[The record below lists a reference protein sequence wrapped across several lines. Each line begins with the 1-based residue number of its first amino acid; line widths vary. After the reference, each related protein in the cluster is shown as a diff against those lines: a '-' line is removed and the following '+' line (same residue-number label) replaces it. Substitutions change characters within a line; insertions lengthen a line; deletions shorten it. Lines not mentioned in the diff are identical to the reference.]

1 MLQQHQRQASRVR
14 IPNPDSNST
23 RRPHR
28 SHCADLVSCSESQV
42 WGTRSARSRMP
53 PNVPQKS
60 CGCRWTSS
68 DVPGTS
74 EDANR
79 LRKPKLQPLAG
90 CLWTLL
96 DVYGRSR
103 MAPRAGFEVSRK
115 FLSEQVAQTSNELD
129 TPSDTPRIHALRS
142 GVFARACDTG
152 KRITTKQLHRSQP
165 TARAWF
171 HGLVSSPAR
180 RESLG
185 NASAFRC
192 LCALEP
198 PGYLSSC

>member
-1 MLQQHQRQASRVR
+1 MVTGARGQRLYSRKTVQFASNEFGFRNGIRQSDGTAQRVASFIEPVQFFEQCRPSSMRVRFQRLR

-28 SHCADLVSCSESQV
+28 SHCADLVICGESQV
-42 WGTRSARSRMP
+42 WGTRSARSRMA

-96 DVYGRSR
+96 DVYGRLWTSSDGSPGRIRSR
-103 MAPRAGFEVSRK
+103 S
-115 FLSEQVAQTSNELD
+115 
-129 TPSDTPRIHALRS
+129 
-142 GVFARACDTG
+142 
-152 KRITTKQLHRSQP
+152 
-165 TARAWF
+165 
-171 HGLVSSPAR
+171 
-180 RESLG
+180 
-185 NASAFRC
+185 
-192 LCALEP
+192 
-198 PGYLSSC
+198 